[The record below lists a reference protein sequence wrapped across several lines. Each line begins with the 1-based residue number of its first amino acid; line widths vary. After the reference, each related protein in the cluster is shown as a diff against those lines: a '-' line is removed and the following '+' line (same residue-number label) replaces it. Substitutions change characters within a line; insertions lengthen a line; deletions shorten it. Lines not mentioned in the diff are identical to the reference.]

1 MEKFSLKAFS
11 SATQEDSIKFGWKAV
26 RQALLSKAGF
36 RVPEGFLLYVKDWNS
51 IGEAYTQA
59 MAQFPEVMRGSAI
72 MRSSAA
78 GEDGTLTYAGVFD
91 SEVFDGCLPES
102 FERAAKKLLASYAS
116 ETARLY
122 AERNAAASEANLH
135 LTALVQRM
143 LQPSCSGVAYSH
155 DPVTGLAHGIIE
167 STYGVSL
174 LLTDGKISP
183 DYVQLD
189 EHGEILIKRTGKK
202 QRLVQVENGGLIERP
217 ATTAEAQAFSISD
230 GQIHKLWTAVRRI
243 QAMTGTP
250 QDIEWAFENGRL
262 YILQNREVPVTVG

>member
-102 FERAAKKLLASYAS
+102 FERAAKKCQRNRSTLCRAKRGRVGSQFTPDGAGAADASAQLFRRGLL
-116 ETARLY
+116 
-122 AERNAAASEANLH
+122 
-135 LTALVQRM
+135 
-143 LQPSCSGVAYSH
+143 P
-155 DPVTGLAHGIIE
+155 
-167 STYGVSL
+167 
-174 LLTDGKISP
+174 
-183 DYVQLD
+183 
-189 EHGEILIKRTGKK
+189 
-202 QRLVQVENGGLIERP
+202 
-217 ATTAEAQAFSISD
+217 
-230 GQIHKLWTAVRRI
+230 
-243 QAMTGTP
+243 
-250 QDIEWAFENGRL
+250 
-262 YILQNREVPVTVG
+262 